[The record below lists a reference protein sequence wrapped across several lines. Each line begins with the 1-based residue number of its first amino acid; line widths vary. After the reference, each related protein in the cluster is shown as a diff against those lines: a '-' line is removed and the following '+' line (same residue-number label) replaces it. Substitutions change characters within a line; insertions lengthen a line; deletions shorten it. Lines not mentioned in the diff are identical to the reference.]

1 MRTLKIFLTI
11 LILVFD
17 IYIWNK
23 AISGAP
29 IQITTPSLLGTSFSF
44 EFKNLKPDEKLEKKD
59 EQLKQTIE
67 KSLEGTNGRY
77 SVVIKNLK
85 TGVSYYRNEKQVY
98 DSGSLY
104 KLWVMGEAFEQIN
117 QGIISED
124 EELSKSIESLNNSFQ
139 IDPELAE
146 QSSGTITLTVSQ
158 ALNQM
163 ITISHNYAALLL
175 AEKLKLSQVAKYLK
189 DKGFVES
196 KVGTEGESPKTTA
209 VEIAQFYEKLYKGE
223 LADPT
228 STQKMLDLLKNQKLK
243 NKLPAKL
250 PEGVQIAH
258 KTGEIG
264 WFTHDG
270 GIVYSSN
277 GDYIIVVLSES
288 DSPKGAEERIAEL
301 SKAVYDFF
309 QTQ

>member
-1 MRTLKIFLTI
+1 MRTFKILLTI
-11 LILVFD
+11 LILLFD

-23 AISGAP
+23 AITGDPVQFSA
-29 IQITTPSLLGTSFSF
+29 PSLLGASISFNF
-44 EFKNLKPDEKLEKKD
+44 RNLKPEEKLEEKNEK
-59 EQLKQTIE
+59 LKQAVE
-67 KSLEGTNGRY
+67 KSLDGTKGTY

-85 TGVSYYRNEKQVY
+85 TGESFSKDENRVY

-104 KLWVMGEAFEQIN
+104 KLWVMGEVFEQIN
-117 QGIISED
+117 EGLITED
-124 EELSKSIESLNNSFQ
+124 EQLSKSIDFLNRSFS

-146 QSSGTITLTVSQ
+146 QTSGSITLTVSQ

-175 AEKLKLSQVAKYLK
+175 AEKIKLSQVAQYLDK
-189 DKGFVES
+189 KGFVYS
-196 KVGTEGESPKTTA
+196 KVGTEGDAPKTTA
-209 VEIAQFYEKLYKGE
+209 SEIAQFYEKLYKGE
-223 LADPT
+223 LADPE
-228 STQKMLDLLKNQKLK
+228 STRKMLELLKNQKLK

-250 PEGVQIAH
+250 PEGVQVAH

-270 GIVYSSN
+270 GIVYSDK

-288 DSPKGAEERIAEL
+288 ESPKGAEERIAES

-309 QTQ
+309 QSE